1 MGNCEPRGSKN
12 GKGVRVGVPKE
23 LCKGAERR
31 RELIIGQE
39 SERCCRKYRGIEMMR
54 DGEEKMDIS
63 NGGNGGR
70 PTKREWR
77 GAEEVVG
84 RRDCCAFILLCSRL
98 LKHHLRKRLL
108 SRVTAALR

>member
-1 MGNCEPRGSKN
+1 MLQKTQRHRNDEMGE
-12 GKGVRVGVPKE
+12 KE
-23 LCKGAERR
+23 
-31 RELIIGQE
+31 
-39 SERCCRKYRGIEMMR
+39 
-54 DGEEKMDIS
+54 MDIS

-70 PTKREWR
+70 PTKREWS